1 VLAGTDAALESR
13 RESVL
18 EDRMSFLSLVSR
30 NLFRQRMRSVLTVVG
45 ISVGITIVVALGSI
59 TGGVRQT
66 VGGWLRLG
74 DSDFVV
80 ARKGSADFSFS
91 TVSEDEWRQLEGM
104 DGVERAMGALVRVTR
119 HGSNPYFILIG
130 VRPSNLAQAP
140 PELVSGRLPRQG
152 STDEVILGSR
162 AAAGDDAA
170 PGSAVTIDEERFL
183 VVGVYRSDDVMT
195 DSGAYAPLET
205 VREIARTPGVV
216 TGVWVKASPGTDA
229 AALASTVEERF
240 PTLVAVSGVNDFGKV
255 DQGIAIMDALNLA
268 VSTLAVVLGAIAV
281 MNTMIM
287 AVFERTREFGIL
299 RAVGWRGSRIMR
311 LVLTEALLL
320 CLVAAVVGTALGVL
334 ATRGVMLIEAVQ
346 GFLEP
351 TYTLDVFLRA
361 VVIAFAVGLVGAVY
375 PAYRAVRLSPMEALR
390 HE

>member
-1 VLAGTDAALESR
+1 MTFV
-13 RESVL
+13 
-18 EDRMSFLSLVSR
+18 SLVFR
-30 NLFRQRMRSVLTVVG
+30 NLFRQRMRTTLTVVG
-45 ISVGITIVVALGSI
+45 ISVGIAIVVALGAI
-59 TGGVRQT
+59 TGGLRET
-66 VGGWLRLG
+66 VGGWLQIG
-74 DSDFVV
+74 GADFVV

-91 TVSEDEWRQLEGM
+91 TVSDREWSQLDAM
-104 DGVERAMGALVRVTR
+104 DGVERTTGALIRVTQ
-119 HGSNPYFILIG
+119 HGSNPYFILLG
-130 VRPSNLAQAP
+130 VRPAELAQAP
-140 PELVSGRLPRQG
+140 PELVSGRLPRPG
-152 STDEVILGSR
+152 ATHEVILGSR
-162 AAAGDDAA
+162 AAASNVAA
-170 PGSAVTIDEERFL
+170 PGSTITIDEELFR
-183 VVGVYRSDDVMT
+183 VVGVYRGDDVMT

-216 TGVWVKASPGTDA
+216 TGVWVKAEPGTDA
-229 AALASTVEERF
+229 AALASTIEERF
-240 PTLVAVSGVNDFGKV
+240 PTLVTVSGVDDFGKV
-255 DQGIAIMDALNLA
+255 DQGIRIMDAMNLA

-320 CLVAAVVGTALGVL
+320 CFVAAVIGTVLGVL

-351 TYTLDVFLRA
+351 TYTLDVFVRA
-361 VVIAFAVGLVGAVY
+361 VLIASGVGLAGALY